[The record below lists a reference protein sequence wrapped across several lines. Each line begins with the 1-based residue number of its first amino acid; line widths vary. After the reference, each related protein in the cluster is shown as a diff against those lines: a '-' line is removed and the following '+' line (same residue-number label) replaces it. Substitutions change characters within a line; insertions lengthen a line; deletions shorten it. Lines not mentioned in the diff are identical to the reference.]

1 MGLFDRVLGAR
12 PNQTVGVEPRESVAG
27 VMLATIA
34 ADGHIADSEID
45 GFNAAVS
52 RLKVYQ
58 QMNGQDFRR
67 MIDKLFGLLN
77 RTNPQELLRMSAQAV
92 PAELR
97 DTTFAICLDLVL
109 ADGHL
114 DREEELVIEALQ
126 ASLGISD
133 SFATQALQVLMVK
146 NRG

>member
-1 MGLFDRVLGAR
+1 
-12 PNQTVGVEPRESVAG
+12 
-27 VMLATIA
+27 MLATIA

-45 GFNAAVS
+45 GFNSAVA
-52 RLKVYQ
+52 RLKIYQ

-77 RTNPQELLRMSAQAV
+77 RSNPQELLKMSAQTV

-133 SFATQALQVLMVK
+133 DFATKALQVLMVK

>member
-12 PNQTVGVEPRESVAG
+12 PNQTLGVEPRESVAG

-45 GFNAAVS
+45 GFNAAVA
-52 RLKVYQ
+52 RLKIYQ

-77 RTNPQELLRMSAQAV
+77 RTNPQELLKMSAQTV

-133 SFATQALQVLMVK
+133 DFATKALQVLMVK